1 MSSSASYTSTSYTSS
16 SSQNGHVT
24 ASSYTSQ
31 ATSNSSG
38 TEVRTT
44 SQNSGEPVY
53 EETRRYDLQ
62 GQELLGAASGGG
74 GGGMGDQMQVEDVT
88 ETDAE
93 SAYREAMLNEY
104 AKREGGA

>member
-38 TEVRTT
+38 TEVRIT

-62 GQELLGAASGGG
+62 GQEMLGAAGCGGG
-74 GGGMGDQMQVEDVT
+74 LMGDRMQVEDVT
-88 ETDAE
+88 ETAADT
-93 SAYREAMLNEY
+93 AYREAMSDEY